1 MNTLC
6 IAKAKHRTHFLEV
19 QTSGKVLSLCLQN
32 NCTDIRKGI
41 DAFECF
47 TDLVKEG

>member
-19 QTSGKVLSLCLQN
+19 QTSGKVLSLCLHN
-32 NCTDIRKGI
+32 NCTHIREVI

-47 TDLVKEG
+47 ANLVKEG